1 MQQNKINVYI
11 DSFNLYYGLLIR
23 RPQFKW
29 LNPVAFVKQIL
40 AKETEIPYKD
50 SHVIQVKFFTAD
62 IRSLFLPSCSGNK
75 KQERRHKRQQ
85 TDKIKRQKK
94 YFRVLESHRNIEIIR
109 GHFRVPTSTRTL
121 PIVKRKDNRLCVT
134 GRTVTTR
141 IINEKGSD
149 VNLAVN
155 LLKDSY
161 EEGCYGKWGIV
172 ISNDSDLCSA
182 IETVQGDI
190 CKKSILL
197 INPQLTKDKER
208 SKLERAAESSLRLH
222 GRQDLNVLLKGSQW
236 PDKVTLADGSK
247 IQNPWGKFSL
257 KKQETSNSN

>member
-1 MQQNKINVYI
+1 MPQNKINVYI
-11 DSFNLYYGLLIR
+11 DSFNLYYGLLADR
-23 RPQFKW
+23 DEYKW
-29 LNPVAFVKQIL
+29 LDLVAFVKQIL
-40 AKETEIPYKD
+40 AKETKIPYKD

-85 TDKIKRQKK
+85 TEKIQRQKK
-94 YFRVLESHRNIEIIR
+94 YFRVLESHKNIEIIR
-109 GHFRVPTSTRTL
+109 GHFLLPTSIREL
-121 PIVKRKDNRLCVT
+121 PEVKQKNGRLCIT
-134 GRTVTTR
+134 NKTVTTR

-161 EEGCYGKWGIV
+161 KEGCYGKWGIV

-190 CKKSILL
+190 CKKIHF
-197 INPQLTKDKER
+197 
-208 SKLERAAESSLRLH
+208 AY
-222 GRQDLNVLLKGSQW
+222 
-236 PDKVTLADGSK
+236 
-247 IQNPWGKFSL
+247 
-257 KKQETSNSN
+257 